1 MCSISFVVKLF
12 AVQKTPKRSSGRF
25 LRRRKRQNDRRG
37 TFYDAENTKMIV
49 GEVSTTQK
57 TPKQSSGNFL
67 RRRKRQNGR
76 RGGFG
81 NSENTKN
88 SRRCFFNSH

>member
-37 TFYDAENTKMIV
+37 TFYVVENAKMVV
-49 GEVSTTQK
+49 GEVSEIPKIPK
-57 TPKQSSGNFL
+57 TVVDAFL
-67 RRRKRQNGR
+67 IV
-76 RGGFG
+76 
-81 NSENTKN
+81 TKL
-88 SRRCFFNSH
+88 RT